1 MLSVWEGAS
10 GPAPPFLV
18 VPIPGPVLNGC
29 GVSLKA
35 AASQQGGLQVQLTSS
50 QGRPGAAAGASGS
63 VSTGVP
69 PAHLAPS
76 GKLEGQ
82 VLSGAASPAPASPA
96 ALPGARDVQA
106 LPISHLPLR
115 QVHRY
120 VSLLLTRKRI

>member
-1 MLSVWEGAS
+1 MLVSPTPVEGREA
-10 GPAPPFLV
+10 
-18 VPIPGPVLNGC
+18 
-29 GVSLKA
+29 
-35 AASQQGGLQVQLTSS
+35 GG
-50 QGRPGAAAGASGS
+50 RAGLEPRMMLG
-63 VSTGVP
+63 
-69 PAHLAPS
+69 

-96 ALPGARDVQA
+96 ALPGALDVQA